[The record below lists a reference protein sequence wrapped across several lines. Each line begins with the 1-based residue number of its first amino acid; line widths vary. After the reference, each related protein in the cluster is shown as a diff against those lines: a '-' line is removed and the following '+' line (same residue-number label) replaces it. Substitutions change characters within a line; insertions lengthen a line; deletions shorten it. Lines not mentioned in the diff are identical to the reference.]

1 MRGNQNLQF
10 SLLVAATAAALASA
24 QAPQLTLPADDPPQ
38 PAQERERVTVSD
50 AQLGLEVQGRLSQE
64 LGVNVSAIVRYGV
77 VTLDGIVRTDA
88 DLKRAEELAL
98 EVHGVHKVV
107 NELNVAQP
115 LSIAIA
121 NDAAADRAREG
132 TDIELAVTSRLN
144 EDAVLGSRPIQVVV
158 DALTNTVTLTGRV
171 STPDEK
177 DRAGQIAVAAFPAGQ
192 VRNQLEV
199 QQRL

>member
-1 MRGNQNLQF
+1 MRPNQNLQF

-24 QAPQLTLPADDPPQ
+24 QAPQLTLPADNPP
-38 PAQERERVTVSD
+38 PQERERVTVSD

-64 LGVNVSAIVRYGV
+64 LGVNVSALVRYGV
-77 VTLDGIVRTDA
+77 VTLDGIVRTDR
-88 DLKRAEELAL
+88 DLERAEQLAL
-98 EVHGVHKVV
+98 EVRGVHKVV

-115 LSIAIA
+115 LSVAIA
-121 NDAAADRAREG
+121 NEAAANRAREG